1 MNRFWPVG
9 PDKRKLNSDQ
19 LIDSAMK
26 RTKLKDFGDDFDRE
40 ALDVL
45 VESINSE
52 ARLSPLGYLVM
63 KGRLAGSLK
72 MRLHANQLFKQ
83 HPEILEAEIPPIW
96 LITGLQR
103 TGTTFLQRLLS
114 ADPGARALYSW
125 ESLNPVPMN
134 GRYETR
140 YRIKEAKRS
149 ERGLAW
155 LAPGFFAIHPID
167 HVAPEEDVLLL
178 DASFYTTAPEA
189 IMHVPSFS
197 SWLESKGCRNG
208 YEWEKK
214 MLQLLHW
221 QRPASRWILK
231 SPHHLEFLEDFVDVF
246 PNTSVIWTH
255 RDPVSLCAQFSQYDH
270 ARPKHFL

>member
-1 MNRFWPVG
+1 
-9 PDKRKLNSDQ
+9 
-19 LIDSAMK
+19 MK

-114 ADPGARALYSW
+114 ADPGARAL
-125 ESLNPVPMN
+125 
-134 GRYETR
+134 
-140 YRIKEAKRS
+140 
-149 ERGLAW
+149 
-155 LAPGFFAIHPID
+155 
-167 HVAPEEDVLLL
+167 
-178 DASFYTTAPEA
+178 
-189 IMHVPSFS
+189 
-197 SWLESKGCRNG
+197 
-208 YEWEKK
+208 
-214 MLQLLHW
+214 
-221 QRPASRWILK
+221 
-231 SPHHLEFLEDFVDVF
+231 
-246 PNTSVIWTH
+246 
-255 RDPVSLCAQFSQYDH
+255 
-270 ARPKHFL
+270 